1 MLKKS
6 LRKTQWY
13 GFTLIELLVVIA
25 IIAILI
31 ALLLPAV
38 QQAHE
43 AARRSTC
50 KNNLKQIG
58 LALHN
63 YHDTFK
69 LFPPG
74 YIGGSDIAS
83 ATGGGTGWAWS
94 TFILPY
100 IDQAPLYNQLNPGN
114 LMDLNNTALRT
125 LCKTVI
131 PGYLCPSDTL
141 RTPDNNPDYDILSA
155 GTAHRIGCNNYLA
168 NAGSDSID
176 CRQGETNGVFFNN
189 SNIRIKDIIDG
200 TTNTILAS
208 ERDFENHQGG
218 SWAGTNGPICRKSA
232 TESNGQYQVM
242 NAHRRAWGNINGT
255 DGRCPSSM
263 HVGGAHFLLC
273 DGSVRFLSENLQ
285 GSQQDSTD
293 PGHTIYTNLANR
305 RDKNVV
311 GEF

>member
-6 LRKTQWY
+6 FRKTPWY

-38 QQAHE
+38 QQARE

-50 KNNLKQIG
+50 KNNIKQIG

-69 LFPPG
+69 IFPPG
-74 YIGGSDIAS
+74 YIGGNDITS
-83 ATGGGTGWAWS
+83 ATGAGTGWAWS
-94 TFILPY
+94 VFILPY

-114 LMDLNNTALRT
+114 VMDLNNSTIKD

-141 RTPDNNPDYDILSA
+141 RTPDNNPDYALTID
-155 GTAHRIGCNNYLA
+155 GTAGHRIGCNNYLA

-176 CRQGETNGVFFNN
+176 CRQGETNGIFFNN

-200 TTNTILAS
+200 TTNTILVS
-208 ERDFENHQGG
+208 ERDFENHEGG
-218 SWAGTNGPICRKSA
+218 SWAGTSA
-232 TESNGQYQVM
+232 PVCAEPNNRSQYHVM

-263 HVGGAHFLLC
+263 HVGGAHFLLA

-285 GSQQDSTD
+285 GSQQDSVD

-305 RDKNVV
+305 RDKNVL